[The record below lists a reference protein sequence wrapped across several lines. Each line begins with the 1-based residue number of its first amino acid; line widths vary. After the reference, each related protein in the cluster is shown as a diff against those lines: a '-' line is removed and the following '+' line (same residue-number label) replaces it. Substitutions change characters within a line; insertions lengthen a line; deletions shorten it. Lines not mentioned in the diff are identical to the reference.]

1 MVLFLRLSKKQRKD
15 PMAQKKIAEQE
26 KIAEQ
31 KKRVQFKNVRE
42 VRSYEL
48 KKSEVRMKRC
58 GCLPAENEDL
68 ILHHPD
74 TQKEEW
80 RRALQGLRQQDE
92 TIETNISKIQK
103 FMEKYPDKTTVSDEV
118 LNSIVGQLRIK
129 VALLQLKQEGV
140 AKHRKICSENNLVSC
155 M

>member
-1 MVLFLRLSKKQRKD
+1 
-15 PMAQKKIAEQE
+15 MAQKKTSL
-26 KIAEQ
+26 Q
-31 KKRVQFKNVRE
+31 KKRVQFKKNGKE

-48 KKSEVRMKRC
+48 KKSEVRMKRS
-58 GCLPAENEDL
+58 GCLPPENEDL
-68 ILHHPD
+68 VLQHPD
-74 TQKEEW
+74 MQKEEW
-80 RRALQGLRQQDE
+80 RRVLQGIRKQDE
-92 TIETNISKIQK
+92 TIETNIYKIQK

-129 VALLQLKQEGV
+129 VALLELRQEGV

>member
-1 MVLFLRLSKKQRKD
+1 
-15 PMAQKKIAEQE
+15 MAQK

-31 KKRVQFKNVRE
+31 KKRVQFKKNVRE
-42 VRSYEL
+42 VRSYDLE
-48 KKSEVRMKRC
+48 KSEVRMKRC

-68 ILHHPD
+68 ILQHTD
-74 TQKEEW
+74 MQKEEW
-80 RRALQGLRQQDE
+80 RRVLQGLRKQDE

-118 LNSIVGQLRIK
+118 LNSIVGQLK
-129 VALLQLKQEGV
+129 VKVKLLQLKQEGV

>member
-1 MVLFLRLSKKQRKD
+1 
-15 PMAQKKIAEQE
+15 MAQKKIAEQ
-26 KIAEQ
+26 
-31 KKRVQFKNVRE
+31 KKRVHFKENVRE
-42 VRSYEL
+42 VRSYDLE
-48 KKSEVRMKRC
+48 KSEVRMKRF

-74 TQKEEW
+74 MQKTEW
-80 RRALQGLRQQDE
+80 RRALQGLRKQDE

-103 FMEKYPDKTTVSDEV
+103 FMEKYPDKTAVSDEV
-118 LNSIVGQLRIK
+118 LNSIVGQLK
-129 VALLQLKQEGV
+129 VKVKLLQLKQEGA

>member
-1 MVLFLRLSKKQRKD
+1 
-15 PMAQKKIAEQE
+15 MAQKK
-26 KIAEQ
+26 
-31 KKRVQFKNVRE
+31 RVHFKENVRE
-42 VRSYEL
+42 VRSYDLE
-48 KKSEVRMKRC
+48 KSEVRMKRC

-74 TQKEEW
+74 MQKEKW
-80 RRALQGLRQQDE
+80 RRVLQGIRKQDE

-103 FMEKYPDKTTVSDEV
+103 FVEKYPDKTAVSDEV
-118 LNSIVGQLRIK
+118 LNSIVGQLK
-129 VALLQLKQEGV
+129 VKVNLLQLKQEGV